1 MTEACAR
8 CLRLFCEAST
18 TGDHTSLTPHID
30 NTASPKSCNGCPLL
44 SEWLGGIW
52 IGMTSIGC
60 AGGASEEAEVT
71 SCVVLPH
78 LFPVSN
84 LRASASRCQSTTA
97 ASNFLISPWVSPYR
111 ARRDN
116 SSRNLV
122 RHRSISTW
130 YVGYALQRLPIRLWM
145 ASFRG
150 SPSSLQWERVPVTV
164 SRPLLSFLI
173 PSRRAITHEAIPHLH
188 GLAGTSAL
196 VWSRPD
202 ECLGSGCG
210 FGSPDDQMP

>member
-1 MTEACAR
+1 MQVVR
-8 CLRLFCEAST
+8 LRKR
-18 TGDHTSLTPHID
+18 
-30 NTASPKSCNGCPLL
+30 KS
-44 SEWLGGIW
+44 
-52 IGMTSIGC
+52 
-60 AGGASEEAEVT
+60 
-71 SCVVLPH
+71 
-78 LFPVSN
+78 
-84 LRASASRCQSTTA
+84 RAAWS
-97 ASNFLISPWVSPYR
+97 FLISFPCPISGQ
-111 ARRDN
+111 ARLVANRQRPPATS
-116 SSRNLV
+116 SSRRGSHLIGP
-122 RHRSISTW
+122 RETTHRAISSVIAPFPLGTW
-130 YVGYALQRLPIRLWM
+130 GDALQRLPIRLWM

-210 FGSPDDQMP
+210 FGSPGDQMP